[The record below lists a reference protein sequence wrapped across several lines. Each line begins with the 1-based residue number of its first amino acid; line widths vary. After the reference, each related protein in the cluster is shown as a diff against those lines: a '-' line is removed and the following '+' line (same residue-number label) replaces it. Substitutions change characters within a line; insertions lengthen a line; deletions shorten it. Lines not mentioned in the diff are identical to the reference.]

1 MEFGKR
7 VVIAVDIAKEAR
19 GRFDELK
26 EIHFSSGSDV
36 HLVYVFQEIGF
47 NFAIDAYSMAYPL
60 ADDRLAIE
68 KSVNEALKKIGQE
81 VLPKDV
87 KVHTHCIF
95 SENQK
100 EKLCEV
106 VEEIKADVVI
116 LAARKRHGIFE
127 SSFAQYMLK
136 HSERNL
142 LILKDRQS
150 V

>member
-7 VVIAVDIAKEAR
+7 IVIAVDIAKEAR

-26 EIHFSSGSDV
+26 EIHWISGADI

-47 NFAIDAYSMAYPL
+47 NFTIDAYNMAYPL
-60 ADDRLAIE
+60 PDDRDAIE
-68 KSVNEALKKIGQE
+68 KSVNEELKKLGQE
-81 VLPKDV
+81 IFPKNV
-87 KVHTHCIF
+87 NIHTHCVF

-100 EKLCEV
+100 EKLCEITQELKV
-106 VEEIKADVVI
+106 DVVI

-136 HSERNL
+136 HSDRSL
-142 LILKDRQS
+142 LILKDRQ
-150 V
+150 

>member
-1 MEFGKR
+1 MELGKR
-7 VVIAVDIAKEAR
+7 IVIAVDIDKEAR

-26 EIHFSSGSDV
+26 DLKFNSASEI

-60 ADDRLAIE
+60 ADDRLEIE
-68 KSVNEALKKIGQE
+68 KSVNGALKELAKE
-81 VLPKDV
+81 VFPKDI
-87 KVHTHCIF
+87 KVHTHCLF

-100 EKLCEV
+100 EKLCDVADEL
-106 VEEIKADVVI
+106 KADVVV

-136 HSERNL
+136 HSDRNL

-150 V
+150 A

>member
-1 MEFGKR
+1 MELGKR
-7 VVIAVDIAKEAR
+7 IVIAVDIAKEAR

-26 EIHFSSGSDV
+26 ELKFNSDSEI

-60 ADDRLAIE
+60 VNDRLEIE
-68 KSVNEALKKIGQE
+68 KSVNGALKDLVKEIF
-81 VLPKDV
+81 PKDL
-87 KVHTHCIF
+87 KVHTHCLF

-100 EKLCEV
+100 EKLCDVSDEL
-106 VEEIKADVVI
+106 KADVVI

-150 V
+150 A